1 MYTFHCLE
9 KIVVKKYSAPIDN
22 PILSYRMDM
31 KKKKKKINEERER
44 TKIKKIVN
52 KFRWSIYEEKSRK
65 SMCVKNDDRI

>member
-1 MYTFHCLE
+1 M
-9 KIVVKKYSAPIDN
+9 IIQV
-22 PILSYRMDM
+22 ILSDGHE
-31 KKKKKKINEERER
+31 KKKKINEERER